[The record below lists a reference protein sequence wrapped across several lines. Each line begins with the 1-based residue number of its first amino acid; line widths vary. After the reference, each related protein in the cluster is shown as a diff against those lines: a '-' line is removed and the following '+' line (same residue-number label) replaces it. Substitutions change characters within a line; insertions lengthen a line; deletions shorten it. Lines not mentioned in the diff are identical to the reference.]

1 MNTTVTID
9 GKEYT
14 LSLLRAGQLRRIDQ
28 LLKQKKDQP
37 DEKKGFAELDM
48 WMPFLKESIQ
58 RNHPEFSDKEMDDIS
73 IPEFREAWQTL
84 VNISGVSLVPK
95 GEAMPTEKISNGQQ
109 STADSPAPSVSR
121 IV

>member
-1 MNTTVTID
+1 MNDKVTID

-28 LLKQKKDQP
+28 LLKQRKEQP

-58 RNHPEFSDKEMDDIS
+58 RNHPDFTDQMMDDIS
-73 IPEFREAWQTL
+73 IPEFQAAWQKL
-84 VNISGVSLVPK
+84 VSISGVSLVPK
-95 GEAMPTEKISNGQQ
+95 GEVIPTEKPSTGQL
-109 STADSPAPSVSR
+109 SMV
-121 IV
+121 V